1 LKYKE
6 IKGLVPALFQTIK
19 ELEQANPMILLK
31 KSRFVPLFQQKRG
44 GSGKTAQESGER
56 SKGARR
62 VKKPLK
68 ILETARFLKFPFFS
82 LFSLI
87 LLSINSNKNKHLR
100 RPPRLFDVPEY
111 KNHGT
116 KAGTRITQTLDFIRL
131 FLFQTFRLSGTSGT
145 RLSPALEQA
154 PTPQNLTRLRL
165 TSPHQIAA

>member
-1 LKYKE
+1 M
-6 IKGLVPALFQTIK
+6 FQCSSK
-19 ELEQANPMILLK
+19 NE
-31 KSRFVPLFQQKRG
+31 G

-68 ILETARFLKFPFFS
+68 ILETARFSKILFFS

-100 RPPRLFDVPEY
+100 RRPRRFDVPEY

-116 KAGTRITQTLDFIRL
+116 NTGTRITQALDFIGL

-145 RLSPALEQA
+145 RLSPALEQNA
-154 PTPQNLTRLRL
+154 PRLISTRLF
-165 TSPHQIAA
+165 TPNPAKPHPATPHLAAPDTCQKRIALRGIN